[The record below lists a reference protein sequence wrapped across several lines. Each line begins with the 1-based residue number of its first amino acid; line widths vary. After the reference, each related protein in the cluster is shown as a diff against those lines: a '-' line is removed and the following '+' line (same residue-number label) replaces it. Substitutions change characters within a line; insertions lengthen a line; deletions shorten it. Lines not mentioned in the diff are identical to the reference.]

1 MLPARRSLQSPAFL
15 GGEVGPELRE
25 PSAGPRAA
33 PGSPAEAGGKA
44 RRRKP
49 WRKPRRGPPMCKP
62 GSHAALPA
70 PPPRPTWEHGI
81 SRAREPF
88 GSRTPTTVRGQEAPA
103 RGTGCSRTSTRKTVL
118 EPASAG
124 PRGKWGGGGGAKL
137 GGPGSPCPVKGNAL
151 ETAISA
157 PEGPSRKRAGWGW
170 GGRRGLRGRSHGHR
184 RS

>member
-1 MLPARRSLQSPAFL
+1 MDVCGLWGRGEAERVVAQRQRQEEGRVLPARRSLQSPAFL

-70 PPPRPTWEHGI
+70 PPPPGPLGSTASHEHG
-81 SRAREPF
+81 SRLAAGRP
-88 GSRTPTTVRGQEAPA
+88 RP
-103 RGTGCSRTSTRKTVL
+103 
-118 EPASAG
+118 SAG
-124 PRGKWGGGGGAKL
+124 RRLRLGVLAVPELPRGR
-137 GGPGSPCPVKGNAL
+137 PC
-151 ETAISA
+151 
-157 PEGPSRKRAGWGW
+157 
-170 GGRRGLRGRSHGHR
+170 
-184 RS
+184 